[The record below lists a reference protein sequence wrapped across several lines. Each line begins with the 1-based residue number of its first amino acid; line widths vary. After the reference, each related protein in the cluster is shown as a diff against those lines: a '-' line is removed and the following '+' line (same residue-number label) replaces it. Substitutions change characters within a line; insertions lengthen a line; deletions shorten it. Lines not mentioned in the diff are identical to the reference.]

1 MNVDWRETRAVL
13 EQYARKLIEQY
24 RANLKEGDSFASG
37 HLYNDINFTV
47 RMGTSRHSVVIT
59 LADYW
64 KYVENGRRAGSKMPP
79 IGAIEEW
86 IRVKPVIPEVRN
98 GRTPSVRSLA
108 FLIARAISR
117 RGIPANKPFQRA
129 FDALLSELREEVQRA
144 AVEDIKRGLS

>member
-1 MNVDWRETRAVL
+1 MTVDWRETRAVL
-13 EQYARKLIEQY
+13 ERYAQKLIEQY
-24 RANLKEGDSFASG
+24 RANLREENSFAAG
-37 HLYNDINFTV
+37 TLYNDISFTV

-79 IGAIEEW
+79 IGAIEQW
-86 IRVKPVIPEVRN
+86 ISVKPIIPEVRN

-108 FLIARAISR
+108 FLIARAIGR
-117 RGIPANKPFQRA
+117 RGIPAKKPFQRA
-129 FDALLSELREEVQRA
+129 YDALLAEFREEVQRA